1 MMSFLSSRVLVS
13 SDCKQSITVW
23 FLLLTFYSLFL
34 SFVMGKL
41 SYNAN
46 CTCRRFVSKD
56 LVQNQSFPVTLTKGG
71 SWALLRKSAVESTTP
86 AQPFCINQA
95 VGDLPRHFHLSAN
108 TQNLKGWK
116 RWVVVEKLT
125 PFDEI
130 KVNLPKLVDICGYEL
145 TINSQNFT
153 QSRSK
158 NVPKISGGYF
168 YLKHPVHRVSKNRTP
183 TINMT
188 WVHSVDAESDNVL
201 TISVE
206 KRPNETTQS

>member
-1 MMSFLSSRVLVS
+1 VS

-71 SWALLRKSAVESTTP
+71 SWALLRKFAVESTTP

-95 VGDLPRHFHLSAN
+95 VGDLPQHFHLSAN
-108 TQNLKGWK
+108 TQNLRRWK

-125 PFDEI
+125 PIDEI

-153 QSRSK
+153 QK
-158 NVPKISGGYF
+158 DLIEVKMFQKFQGATFIWNTLYTVCQKTE
-168 YLKHPVHRVSKNRTP
+168 LLQL
-183 TINMT
+183 T
-188 WVHSVDAESDNVL
+188 WHEFIV
-201 TISVE
+201 
-206 KRPNETTQS
+206 

>member
-86 AQPFCINQA
+86 AQPFCISQE
-95 VGDLPRHFHLSAN
+95 VGDLPRHFHFGEYSKPERVKTMGSRGKINAIWWN
-108 TQNLKGWK
+108 KGKSTKIGRYMWIWIDNK
-116 RWVVVEKLT
+116 FAKFHT
-125 PFDEI
+125 
-130 KVNLPKLVDICGYEL
+130 K
-145 TINSQNFT
+145 
-153 QSRSK
+153 SK
-158 NVPKISGGYF
+158 
-168 YLKHPVHRVSKNRTP
+168 
-183 TINMT
+183 
-188 WVHSVDAESDNVL
+188 
-201 TISVE
+201 
-206 KRPNETTQS
+206 

>member
-1 MMSFLSSRVLVS
+1 MMSFLSSSVLVS

-153 QSRSK
+153 QK
-158 NVPKISGGYF
+158 DLIEVKMFQKFQGATFIWNTLYTVCQKTE
-168 YLKHPVHRVSKNRTP
+168 LLQL
-183 TINMT
+183 T
-188 WVHSVDAESDNVL
+188 WHKFIV
-201 TISVE
+201 
-206 KRPNETTQS
+206 